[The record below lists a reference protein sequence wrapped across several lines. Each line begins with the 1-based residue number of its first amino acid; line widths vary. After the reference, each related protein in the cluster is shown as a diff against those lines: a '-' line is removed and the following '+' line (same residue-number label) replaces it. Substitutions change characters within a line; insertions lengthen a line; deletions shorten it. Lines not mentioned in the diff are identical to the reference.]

1 VIALLDNLKKYLP
14 FSLLEDKSLQLIEET
29 SQIAYYP
36 KNTVLIDNDEMTSTF
51 YLIIKG
57 VVEANDGEELI
68 DIYHNDNH
76 FGGIELIE
84 KQASQYQYIVTEELI
99 CYEIPSDTFIQLTN
113 KNKAFKNFF
122 FSTIIE
128 RMDMLKERKESAK
141 MADMMLTRVDDTIL
155 HTACIVDHT
164 MPIID
169 AIRKMEE
176 VNAGSLLV
184 KNESG
189 YGIVTDA
196 DLREYI
202 LHHEERNL
210 TKISQIQSYP
220 IISIREGELLFNV
233 LLLMTGRSIK
243 HLPVLNEKEEVIG
256 LLELIDL
263 LSHFANQT
271 HLIHVQIAKANDIQS
286 VIDASKRVDTMIKTL
301 HLKGVKSRYI
311 AKLVAEMHKK
321 MYAKLFELIFP
332 KEWHDRCT
340 LILLGS
346 EGRGEQILKTDQD
359 NGLIFEEGFE
369 PEDKEV
375 ITLKFTETLD
385 AIGFPRCKG
394 NVMVINPKWAK
405 SAKAYKEDIRRWIT
419 SPDSDDLMNMAIFF
433 DTFAVAGKISIFTD
447 LRDFLMEKIKQHKAF
462 LPHFARSIESFESP
476 LGFFS
481 RFVSSDEGHEDEIDI
496 KKGALFAL
504 IHGVRALAL
513 EHGITKTNT
522 TERIKALNEIGYMNK
537 EDAGDLLET
546 LEVINTLRLHSQLKK
561 LEKEKEIDNY
571 ICLTSL
577 SKLERDTLKEAL
589 KTVEAFKK
597 RVSYHFHLSMVG

>member
-1 VIALLDNLKKYLP
+1 MIALLDNLKKHLP
-14 FSLLEDKSLQLIEET
+14 FSLLDTKAFKRIEE
-29 SQIAYYP
+29 SAQIAYYP
-36 KNTVLIDNDEMTSTF
+36 ENTVLINEGEIPSIF

-57 VVEANDGEELI
+57 IVEATDDEELI
-68 DIYHNDNH
+68 DIYHNDDV

-84 KQASQYQYIVTEELI
+84 NQPSKYQYRVSEELI
-99 CYEIPSDTFIQLTN
+99 CYEIPQEVFLELCQNNSD
-113 KNKAFKNFF
+113 FKNYF
-122 FSTIIE
+122 FSSIVE

-141 MADMMLTRVDDTIL
+141 MADMMLTRVDDNIL
-155 HTACIVDHT
+155 HPACIVDHE

-169 AIRKMEE
+169 AIRKLEE
-176 VNAGSLLV
+176 DNATALLV

-202 LHHEERNL
+202 LYHEERDL
-210 TKISQIQSYP
+210 RKISQIQSYP
-220 IISIREGELLFNV
+220 IVSIREGELLFNV
-233 LLLMTGRSIK
+233 LLLMTGRAIK

-263 LSHFANQT
+263 LSHFANQS
-271 HLIHVQIAKANDIQS
+271 HIIHVQIAKASDISS
-286 VIDASKRVDTMIKTL
+286 VIDASKRIDIMIKTL

-332 KEWHDRCT
+332 IEWHDRCT

-359 NGLIFEEGFE
+359 NGIIFEDGFE
-369 PEDKEV
+369 PEDQDEV
-375 ITLKFTETLD
+375 SRKFTETLD
-385 AIGFPRCKG
+385 EIGFPRCKG

-405 SAKAYKEDIRRWIT
+405 SAKEYKEDIRRWIAT
-419 SPDSDDLMNMAIFF
+419 PEKDDLMDMAIFY
-433 DTFAVAGKISIFTD
+433 DTFAVAGKISIFKD
-447 LRDFLMEKIKQHKAF
+447 LRDYLMEQIKQHKAF
-462 LPHFARSIESFESP
+462 LPHFARSIETFESP
-476 LGFFS
+476 LGLFS
-481 RFVSSDEGHEDEIDI
+481 RFVSNDKGHKDEIDI

-513 EHGITKTNT
+513 EHGIHKTNT
-522 TERIKALNEIGYMNK
+522 TERIKALNDIGYMNK
-537 EDAGDLLET
+537 EDAEDLLEA
-546 LEVINTLRLHSQLKK
+546 LEIINTLRLHSQLEK

-571 ICLTSL
+571 ISLTTL

-589 KTVEAFKK
+589 KTVEEFKK
-597 RVSYHFHLSMVG
+597 VVSYHFHLSMVS

>member
-1 VIALLDNLKKYLP
+1 MIALLDNLKKHLP
-14 FSLLEDKSLQLIEET
+14 FSLLDHKALKRIEE
-29 SQIAYYP
+29 SAQIAYYP
-36 KNTVLIDNDEMTSTF
+36 ENTVLINENGIPSIF

-57 VVEANDGEELI
+57 IVEAKDAEELI
-68 DIYHNDNH
+68 DIYHNDDV

-84 KQASQYQYIVTEELI
+84 NQPSKYQYRVGEELI
-99 CYEIPSDTFIQLTN
+99 CYEIPQEVFLELCQNNSD
-113 KNKAFKNFF
+113 FKNYF
-122 FSTIIE
+122 FSSIVE

-141 MADMMLTRVDDTIL
+141 MADMMLVRVDDNIL
-155 HTACIVDHT
+155 HPACIVDHE

-169 AIRKMEE
+169 AIRKLEE
-176 VNAGSLLV
+176 DNAAALLV

-202 LHHEERNL
+202 LYHEERNL
-210 TKISQIQSYP
+210 RKISQIQSYP
-220 IISIREGELLFNV
+220 IVSVREGELLFNV
-233 LLLMTGRSIK
+233 LLLMTGRAIK

-256 LLELIDL
+256 MLELIDL
-263 LSHFANQT
+263 LSHFANQS
-271 HLIHVQIAKANDIQS
+271 HIIHVQIAKASDVSS
-286 VIDASKRVDTMIKTL
+286 VIEASKRVDIMIKTL
-301 HLKGVKSRYI
+301 HIKGVKSRYI
-311 AKLVAEMHKK
+311 ARLVSEMHKK

-332 KEWHDRCT
+332 REWHERCT

-359 NGLIFEEGFE
+359 NGVIFEDGFE
-369 PEDKEV
+369 PKDQEA

-405 SAKAYKEDIRRWIT
+405 SANKYKDDIRRWIT
-419 SPDSDDLMNMAIFF
+419 SPSSDDFMDMAIFY
-433 DTFAVAGKISIFTD
+433 DTFAVAGKISIFKE
-447 LRDFLMEKIKQHKAF
+447 LRDYLMEQIKQHKAF

-476 LGFFS
+476 LGLFS
-481 RFVSSDEGHEDEIDI
+481 RFVSSDAGHKNEIDI

-513 EHGITKTNT
+513 EHGIHKTNT
-522 TERIKALNEIGYMNK
+522 TERIKVLNDIGYMSK
-537 EDAGDLLET
+537 EDAEDLLEA
-546 LEVINTLRLHSQLKK
+546 LEIINTLRLHAQLEK

-571 ICLTSL
+571 ISLTTL
-577 SKLERDTLKEAL
+577 SKLERDVLKEAL
-589 KTVEAFKK
+589 KTVEEFKK
-597 RVSYHFHLSMVG
+597 RVSYHFHLSMVS